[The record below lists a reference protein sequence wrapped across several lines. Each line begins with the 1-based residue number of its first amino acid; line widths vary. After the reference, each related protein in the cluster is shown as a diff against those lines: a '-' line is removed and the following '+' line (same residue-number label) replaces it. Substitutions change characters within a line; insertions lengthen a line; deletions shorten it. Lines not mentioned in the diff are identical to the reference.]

1 MKIWLEDG
9 ALEYAYYDDSP
20 MITFGIESNDI
31 VEEVEQRRKAKGMP
45 TFFDDTDENYW
56 GDGWYEI
63 YIQVDS
69 ELKCVVDLWAD
80 VKGNADKD
88 TVPDDRTCYK
98 VRFNSEELMG
108 QINEQLKEKYS
119 TTLEELRT
127 ETEAYL

>member
-9 ALEYAYYDDSP
+9 ALEYAYYDNYP

-45 TFFDDTDENYW
+45 TFFDETDENYW
-56 GDGWYEI
+56 GDGWYDI

-69 ELKCVVDLWAD
+69 ELKCVVDLWAE
-80 VKGNADKD
+80 VKGNADKE
-88 TVPDDRTCYK
+88 TVPDDWTSYK
-98 VRFNSEELMG
+98 IRFNSEELME
-108 QINEQLKEKYS
+108 QINKQLEESYS
-119 TTLEELRT
+119 TTLEELRA